1 MLMRQGCE
9 QGVVPTGFVAR
20 GTAATTRRS
29 GRGQV
34 WEPTCYGPA
43 PAEKPSTARGGFVA
57 WDVPLFREDSHLG
70 DAFVFA
76 VVAHGTAHAARP
88 GSQPTAREEDQG
100 ES

>member
-1 MLMRQGCE
+1 
-9 QGVVPTGFVAR
+9 
-20 GTAATTRRS
+20 
-29 GRGQV
+29 
-34 WEPTCYGPA
+34 
-43 PAEKPSTARGGFVA
+43 
-57 WDVPLFREDSHLG
+57 LFREDSHLG